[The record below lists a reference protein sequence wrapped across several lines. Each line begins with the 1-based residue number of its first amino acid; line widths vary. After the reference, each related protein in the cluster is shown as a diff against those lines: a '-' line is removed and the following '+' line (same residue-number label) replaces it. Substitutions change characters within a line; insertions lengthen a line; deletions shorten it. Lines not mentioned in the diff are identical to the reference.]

1 MGRGALRS
9 EPKLI
14 SMENIMEVF
23 IMIVASFIGG
33 LFVLTVYSIG
43 IAHGLKSAER
53 SSVALSMLSH
63 SEGFRE
69 GLEATHRITL
79 QQSELMMKHKKVA
92 AEVARKTMGLNSLDD
107 ILKDIDKDG
116 GKK

>member
-1 MGRGALRS
+1 
-9 EPKLI
+9 
-14 SMENIMEVF
+14 MEVF

-43 IAHGLKSAER
+43 MAHGLKSAEKT
-53 SSVALSMLSH
+53 SVALSLLSH

-69 GLEATHRITL
+69 GLEATHRITM
-79 QQSELMMKHKKVA
+79 QQSEVMMKHREIA
-92 AEVARKTMGLNSLDD
+92 SEVARATMGLSSLDD

-116 GKK
+116 DKK